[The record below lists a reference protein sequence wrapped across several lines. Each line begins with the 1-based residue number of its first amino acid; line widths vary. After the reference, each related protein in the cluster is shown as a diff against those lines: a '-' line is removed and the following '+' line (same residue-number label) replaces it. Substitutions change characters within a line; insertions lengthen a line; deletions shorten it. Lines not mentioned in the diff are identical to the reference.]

1 MATAV
6 RRTADFGEQ
15 FSRRQRRR
23 ALIAST
29 VGTSIEWYDFLLY
42 GNATAL
48 YLAPL
53 FFPGKNPVLS
63 VLAAYGTFL
72 IGFLVRPIGAAF
84 FGNLG
89 DRLGRKAT
97 LIVTLLVMGV
107 ATFLIGLVPTYAE
120 IGIWGGLILFALRTL
135 QGLGIGGEWG
145 GSVLLTVEW
154 GGRRGRG
161 FLASWP
167 QLGVPIGLLLGYG
180 ALQFFTQTMG
190 QGSYWGWRIPFL
202 LSIVLVGVGLYIRL
216 GILETPVFA
225 RLLEERRIER
235 VPVLQVVRHDWR
247 EVVLCFMLR
256 AGETAPALI
265 FQTFWLTYAND
276 YLKLPKAAVYNYV
289 ILAALV
295 SLAAIPLFGYLS
307 DRIGRKRFY
316 LFGAAVML
324 LFAVPYWV
332 LLDTKATVLMA
343 LAVVASFVIQ
353 DLQYAPQAALM
364 AESFT
369 GRRRYSGASLG
380 YHLGAAL
387 WSGTAP
393 IIALTLLSTFHSWTP
408 IALYM
413 MATAAVSLIA
423 VGLLRDRSGA
433 DLGVE
438 YDDVHPQGTPVEA
451 GAPRAPVR
459 V

>member
-1 MATAV
+1 MVEV
-6 RRTADFGEQ
+6 RHQGGEFGEQ
-15 FSRRQRRR
+15 FARRQARR
-23 ALIAST
+23 ALVAST
-29 VGTSIEWYDFLLY
+29 IGTSIEWYDFLLY

-53 FFPGKNPVLS
+53 FFPQKNPVLS

-89 DRLGRKAT
+89 DRLGRKAV
-97 LIVTLLVMGV
+97 LIVTLLVMGI

-120 IGIWGGLILFALRTL
+120 IGIWGGLLLFALRIL
-135 QGLGIGGEWG
+135 QGLGLGGEWG

-154 GGRRGRG
+154 GGRRRRG
-161 FLASWP
+161 FLASFP

-180 ALQFFTQTMG
+180 ALQFFTLTLG
-190 QGSYWGWRIPFL
+190 QDSYWGWRIPFL
-202 LSIVLVGVGLYIRL
+202 LSIVLVAVGLYIRM

-225 RLLEERRIER
+225 RMLEERRIER
-235 VPVLQVVRHDWR
+235 APVLQVLRHDWR
-247 EVVLCFMLR
+247 EVVLCFLLR

-265 FQTFWLTYAND
+265 FQTFWLTYATLILG
-276 YLKLPKAAVYNYV
+276 LKQTAVYSFV
-289 ILAALV
+289 IVAALV

-307 DRIGRKRFY
+307 DRVGRKRMY
-316 LFGAAVML
+316 LIGAAVMF
-324 LFAVPYWV
+324 LFVLPYWA
-332 LLDTKATVLMA
+332 LLDTKVTLLMV
-343 LAVVASFVIQ
+343 LAVVASFVVQ
-353 DLQYAPQAALM
+353 DMQYAPQAALM

-380 YHLGAAL
+380 YHVGAAL

-393 IIALTLLSTFHSWTP
+393 IIALYLLNRYHDATP

-413 MATAAVSLIA
+413 MATAVVSFLA
-423 VGLLRDRSGA
+423 CLLLRDRSQA
-433 DLGVE
+433 DLSVE
-438 YDDVHPQGTPVEA
+438 YDLSEDLALPSGERRPA
-451 GAPRAPVR
+451 SY
-459 V
+459 

>member
-1 MATAV
+1 MVNAV
-6 RRTADFGEQ
+6 PRAADFGEQ

-29 VGTSIEWYDFLLY
+29 VGTSIEWYDFLIY

-53 FFPGKNPVLS
+53 FFPQKNPVLS

-72 IGFLVRPIGAAF
+72 IGFLVRPVGAAF

-97 LIVTLLVMGV
+97 LIVTLLVMGI

-120 IGIWGGLILFALRTL
+120 IGIWGGLLLFALRIM
-135 QGLGIGGEWG
+135 QGFGLGGEWG

-161 FLASWP
+161 LLASFP

-180 ALQFFTQTMG
+180 ALQFFTLTMG
-190 QGSYWGWRIPFL
+190 QHSYWGWRIPFL

-235 VPVLQVVRHDWR
+235 VPVVEVIRRDWR

-265 FQTFWLTYAND
+265 FQTFWLTYAITILG
-276 YLKLPKAAVYNYV
+276 LKQAAVYNYV
-289 ILAALV
+289 IIAALV
-295 SLAAIPLFGYLS
+295 SLGAIPLFGHLS
-307 DRIGRKRFY
+307 DR
-316 LFGAAVML
+316 FG
-324 LFAVPYWV
+324 
-332 LLDTKATVLMA
+332 
-343 LAVVASFVIQ
+343 
-353 DLQYAPQAALM
+353 
-364 AESFT
+364 
-369 GRRRYSGASLG
+369 SGAS
-380 YHLGAAL
+380 AC
-387 WSGTAP
+387 T
-393 IIALTLLSTFHSWTP
+393 
-408 IALYM
+408 
-413 MATAAVSLIA
+413 
-423 VGLLRDRSGA
+423 
-433 DLGVE
+433 
-438 YDDVHPQGTPVEA
+438 
-451 GAPRAPVR
+451 
-459 V
+459 

>member
-1 MATAV
+1 MVTAGPSA
-6 RRTADFGEQ
+6 ADFGAQ

-29 VGTSIEWYDFLLY
+29 IGTSIEWYDFLLY

-53 FFPGKNPVLS
+53 FFPQKNAVLS

-89 DRLGRKAT
+89 DRMGRKAT
-97 LIVTLLVMGV
+97 LIVTLLVMGT

-120 IGIWGGLILFALRTL
+120 IGVWGGLILFALRVL

-161 FLASWP
+161 FLASFP
-167 QLGVPIGLLLGYG
+167 QLGVPVGLLLGYG
-180 ALQFFTQTMG
+180 ALQFFTLSLG
-190 QGSYWGWRIPFL
+190 QHSYWGWRVPFL

-235 VPVLQVVRHDWR
+235 TPVAQLVRHDWR
-247 EVVLCFMLR
+247 EVVLCFMVR

-265 FQTFWLTYAND
+265 FQTFWLTYAT
-276 YLKLPKAAVYNYV
+276 LVLHVKQASVYNFV

-295 SLAAIPLFGYLS
+295 SLGAIPLFGHLS
-307 DRIGRKRFY
+307 DRIGRKRMY
-316 LFGAAVML
+316 LIGAAVMF
-324 LFAVPYWV
+324 LFAFPYWA
-332 LLDTKATVLMA
+332 LLGTGMTVLMA
-343 LAVVASFVIQ
+343 LAVVASFVVQ

-380 YHLGAAL
+380 YHLGAAI

-393 IIALTLLSTFHSWTP
+393 IIALSLLNTYHSAVP

-413 MATAAVSLIA
+413 MATALVSLA
-423 VGLLRDRSGA
+423 ACALLRDRSNA

-438 YDDVHPQGTPVEA
+438 YDDLHPLPIPPEPVT
-451 GAPRAPVR
+451 GPIVRA
-459 V
+459 

>member
-1 MATAV
+1 MVEAGH
-6 RRTADFGEQ
+6 RTAEFGEQ
-15 FSRRQRRR
+15 FSRRQLRR
-23 ALIAST
+23 ALVAST
-29 VGTSIEWYDFLLY
+29 IGTSIEWYDFLLY

-53 FFPGKNPVLS
+53 FFPQKNPVLS

-120 IGIWGGLILFALRTL
+120 VGIWGGLTLFALRIL

-154 GGRRGRG
+154 GGRRRRG

-167 QLGVPIGLLLGYG
+167 QLGVPMGLLLGYG
-180 ALQFFTQTMG
+180 ALQFFTLTLG
-190 QGSYWGWRIPFL
+190 QHSYWGWRIPFL
-202 LSIVLVGVGLYIRL
+202 LSIVLVGIGLYIRL

-225 RLLEERRIER
+225 RLLEERRVER
-235 VPVLQVVRHDWR
+235 TPVVQVLRHNWR

-265 FQTFWLTYAND
+265 FQTFWLTYATTI
-276 YLKLPKAAVYNYV
+276 LKLKQAAVYNYV
-289 ILAALV
+289 ILAAVV
-295 SLAAIPLFGYLS
+295 SLGAILLFGYLS
-307 DRIGRKRFY
+307 DRIGRKRMY
-316 LFGAAVML
+316 LIGAGVMF
-324 LFAVPYWV
+324 LFAFPYWA
-332 LLDTKATVLMA
+332 LLNTKVTILMA
-343 LAVVASFVIQ
+343 LAVVASFVVQ
-353 DLQYAPQAALM
+353 DMQYAPQAAVM

-380 YHLGAAL
+380 YHVGAAL

-393 IIALTLLSTFHSWTP
+393 IIALWLLTNYHGSTP

-413 MATAAVSLIA
+413 MATAAVSLVAI
-423 VGLLRDRSGA
+423 GLLRDRSGA

-438 YDDVHPQGTPVEA
+438 YDDEQPRLLP
-451 GAPRAPVR
+451 GAPARAPVR
-459 V
+459 T

>member
-1 MATAV
+1 MVNAV
-6 RRTADFGEQ
+6 SRAADFGEQ
-15 FSRRQRRR
+15 FARRQRRR

-29 VGTSIEWYDFLLY
+29 VGTSIEWYDFLIY

-53 FFPGKNPVLS
+53 FFPQKNPVLS

-72 IGFLVRPIGAAF
+72 IGFLVRPVGAAF

-97 LIVTLLVMGV
+97 LIVTLLVMGI

-120 IGIWGGLILFALRTL
+120 IGIWGGLILFALRIM
-135 QGLGIGGEWG
+135 QGFGLGGEWG

-161 FLASWP
+161 LLASFP

-180 ALQFFTQTMG
+180 ALQFFTLTMG
-190 QGSYWGWRIPFL
+190 QHSYWGWRIPFL

-235 VPVLQVVRHDWR
+235 VPVVEVIRRDWR

-265 FQTFWLTYAND
+265 FQTFWLTYAITSLG
-276 YLKLPKAAVYNYV
+276 LKQAAVYNYV
-289 ILAALV
+289 IIAALV
-295 SLAAIPLFGYLS
+295 SLAAIPLFGHLS
-307 DRIGRKRFY
+307 DRFGRKRMY
-316 LFGAAVML
+316 LIGVVIMF
-324 LFAVPYWV
+324 LFAFPYWA
-332 LLDTKATVLMA
+332 LLNTKATILML
-343 LAVVASFVIQ
+343 LAVVASFVVQ
-353 DLQYAPQAALM
+353 DLQYAPQAAVM

-380 YHLGAAL
+380 YHVGAAL

-393 IIALTLLSTFHSWTP
+393 IIALSLLTNFHSSTP

-413 MATAAVSLIA
+413 MATAVVSLVA
-423 VGLLRDRSGA
+423 CALLRDRSDA
-433 DLGVE
+433 DLSVE
-438 YDDVHPQGTPVEA
+438 YDDVQRSLTA
-451 GAPRAPVR
+451 AQTSTSQATIRA
-459 V
+459 

>member
-1 MATAV
+1 MVNAV
-6 RRTADFGEQ
+6 PRAVDFGDQ

-53 FFPGKNPVLS
+53 FFPQKNPVLS

-72 IGFLVRPIGAAF
+72 IGFLVRPVGAAF

-107 ATFLIGLVPTYAE
+107 ATFLVGLVPTYAE
-120 IGIWGGLILFALRTL
+120 IGIWGGLILFGLRIL
-135 QGLGIGGEWG
+135 QGFGLGGEWG

-167 QLGVPIGLLLGYG
+167 QLGVPVGLLLGYG
-180 ALQFFTQTMG
+180 ALQFFTLTLG
-190 QGSYWGWRIPFL
+190 QHSYWGWRIPFL

-235 VPVLQVVRHDWR
+235 VPVVQVIRRDWR

-265 FQTFWLTYAND
+265 FQTFWLTYATTILG
-276 YLKLPKAAVYNYV
+276 LKQAAVYNYV
-289 ILAALV
+289 IVAALV
-295 SLAAIPLFGYLS
+295 SLAAIPLFGHLS
-307 DRIGRKRFY
+307 DRFGRKRMY
-316 LFGAAVML
+316 LIGAGVML
-324 LFAVPYWV
+324 LFALPYWA
-332 LLDTKATVLMA
+332 LINTKATVLML
-343 LAVVASFVIQ
+343 LAVVASFVVQ
-353 DLQYAPQAALM
+353 DLQYAPQAAVM

-380 YHLGAAL
+380 YHVGAAL

-393 IIALTLLSTFHSWTP
+393 IIALSLLNNFHSSTP

-413 MATAAVSLIA
+413 MATAAVSLVA
-423 VGLLRDRSGA
+423 CALLRDRSGA
-433 DLGVE
+433 DMSVE
-438 YDDVHPQGTPVEA
+438 YDDVQPSLAAPA
-451 GAPRAPVR
+451 SSPRAPIR
-459 V
+459 A